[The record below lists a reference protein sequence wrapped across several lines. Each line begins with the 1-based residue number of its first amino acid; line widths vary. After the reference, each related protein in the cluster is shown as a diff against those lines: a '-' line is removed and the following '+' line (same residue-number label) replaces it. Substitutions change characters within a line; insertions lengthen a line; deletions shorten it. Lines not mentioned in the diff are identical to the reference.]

1 MASTYDGQ
9 PMELKWREER
19 QAVLAASQRMAARG
33 LTVGTSGNVSM
44 RLAGDVG
51 GRELMAITPSGVAYD
66 MLRAEDILV
75 TDMDIE
81 PVDGDGIPSSESLLH
96 AEIYGRRG
104 DVGAVIHTHSP
115 YATAAAVAGVDIPL
129 IIDEMALV
137 IGGTVKVSEYAFPSS
152 EALAANVCAALGGR
166 NAALMQ
172 NHGVV
177 GVGADLD
184 EALRVCELVEHA
196 AKVLVYAST
205 LGKVTPLPADVVKA
219 ETALFEMRRKSLE
232 A

>member
-1 MASTYDGQ
+1 MASTCDCQ
-9 PMELKWREER
+9 PMEMKWREER
-19 QAVLAASQRMAARG
+19 QAVLAAVQRMSALA

-51 GRELMAITPSGVAYD
+51 DRELMAITPSGVAYD

-81 PVDGDGIPSSESLLH
+81 PVYGEGIPSSESLLH
-96 AEIYGRRG
+96 AEIYVRRG
-104 DVGAVIHTHSP
+104 DVSAVIHTHSP

-166 NAALMQ
+166 NAALIR

-196 AKVLVYAST
+196 ARVLVYAST

-232 A
+232 T

>member
-1 MASTYDGQ
+1 MASTCDCQ
-9 PMELKWREER
+9 PMEMKWREER
-19 QAVLAASQRMAARG
+19 QAVLAAVQRMSALA

-81 PVDGDGIPSSESLLH
+81 PVYGEGIPSSESLLH
-96 AEIYGRRG
+96 AEIYVRRG
-104 DVGAVIHTHSP
+104 DVSAVIHTHSP

-152 EALAANVCAALGGR
+152 DALAANVCAALGGR
-166 NAALMQ
+166 NAALIR

-196 AKVLVYAST
+196 ARVLVYAST
-205 LGKVTPLPADVVKA
+205 LGKVTLLPADVVEGGDCA
-219 ETALFEMRRKSLE
+219 VRDAAQES
-232 A
+232 

>member
-1 MASTYDGQ
+1 MASTCDCQ
-9 PMELKWREER
+9 PMEMKWREER
-19 QAVLAASQRMAARG
+19 QAVLAAVQRMSALA

-66 MLRAEDILV
+66 MLRVRDILV

-81 PVDGDGIPSSESLLH
+81 PVYGEGIPSSESLLH

-115 YATAAAVAGVDIPL
+115 HATAAAVAGVDIPL

-137 IGGTVKVSEYAFPSS
+137 LGGAVKVSEYAFPSS

-166 NAALMQ
+166 NAALIR

-196 AKVLVYAST
+196 ARVLVYAST

-232 A
+232 T

>member
-1 MASTYDGQ
+1 MASTCDCQ
-9 PMELKWREER
+9 PMEMKWREER
-19 QAVLAASQRMAARG
+19 QAVLAAVQRMSALA

-51 GRELMAITPSGVAYD
+51 DRELMAITPSGVAYD

-81 PVDGDGIPSSESLLH
+81 PVYGEGIPSSESLLH
-96 AEIYGRRG
+96 AEIYVRRG
-104 DVGAVIHTHSP
+104 DVSAVIHTHSP

-184 EALRVCELVEHA
+184 EALGVCELVEHA
-196 AKVLVYAST
+196 ARVLVYAST
-205 LGKVTPLPADVVKA
+205 LGKVTLLPADVVEA

-232 A
+232 T

>member
-1 MASTYDGQ
+1 MASTCDCQ
-9 PMELKWREER
+9 PMEMKWREER
-19 QAVLAASQRMAARG
+19 QAVLAAVQRMSALA

-81 PVDGDGIPSSESLLH
+81 PVYGEGIPSSESLLH
-96 AEIYGRRG
+96 AEIYVRRG
-104 DVGAVIHTHSP
+104 DVSAVIHTHSP

-232 A
+232 T

>member
-1 MASTYDGQ
+1 MASTCDCQ
-9 PMELKWREER
+9 PMEMKWREER
-19 QAVLAASQRMAARG
+19 QAVLAAVQRMSALA

-196 AKVLVYAST
+196 ARVLVYAST
-205 LGKVTPLPADVVKA
+205 LGKVTPLPADVVEA

-232 A
+232 T